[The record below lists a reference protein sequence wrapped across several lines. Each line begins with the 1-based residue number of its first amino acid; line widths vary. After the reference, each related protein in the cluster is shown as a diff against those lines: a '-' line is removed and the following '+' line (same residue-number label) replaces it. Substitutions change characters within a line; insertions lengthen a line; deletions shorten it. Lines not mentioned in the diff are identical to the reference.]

1 MKTNSSRRV
10 LAGLILIT
18 IGAIL
23 LMRWLGVLP
32 FTLPFYVFSWQMILI
47 ILGVVLMLTEKN
59 KSTGLILFVIGAVF
73 LSQNIFGVGLREVI
87 QVAIPIVFLIVGIY
101 ILMPRK
107 KYPKSRF
114 NKIESDDAMD
124 SIDEVNIFSG
134 GNKNINSRNFKGG
147 EVTCIFG
154 GSELSFK
161 NADLARGV
169 NVVDVTC
176 IFGGFTFYVPED
188 WTVKTE
194 STVLFA
200 GFSDARAKSNPNLVT
215 DPEKVLLIRGT
226 LLFGGGEI
234 KPA

>member
-23 LMRWLGVLP
+23 LMRWMGVLP
-32 FTLPFYVFSWQMILI
+32 FTLPFYVFTWQMILI
-47 ILGVVLMLTEKN
+47 VLGVVFMLTEKN
-59 KSTGLILFVIGAVF
+59 KTTGLILFLIGAVF
-73 LSQNIFGVGLREVI
+73 ISRDIFGVSLGEVLRI
-87 QVAIPIVFLIVGIY
+87 AIPFVFLIAGIF

-107 KYPKSRF
+107 KFSKGRI
-114 NKIESDDAMD
+114 NRIESDDALD

-134 GNKNINSRNFKGG
+134 GNKYINSRSFKGG

-154 GSELSFK
+154 GSEISFK
-161 NADLARGV
+161 NADLAKGI

-200 GFSDARAKSNPNLVT
+200 GFSDSRTKSNPHLVT